1 MNIKPVQLIINELKN
16 SIIHKH
22 FNYPVINHMMST
34 LYNFSGSLVFFINN
48 VSSLI
53 SISYSHGAKR
63 RIWSHVKHLNSRF
76 IIPHLTLNPPSRALN
91 MLVFISNMTKDNR
104 STAFELDK

>member
-34 LYNFSGSLVFFINN
+34 LYNFLGSLVFFINN

-53 SISYSHGAKR
+53 I
-63 RIWSHVKHLNSRF
+63 
-76 IIPHLTLNPPSRALN
+76 
-91 MLVFISNMTKDNR
+91 
-104 STAFELDK
+104 AFHTVMEQSGVSGVT